1 MDKLTQMIEG
11 VTNPVSAAKNTIE
24 AARGVVNEGYGFVE
38 DVRAIAEKEAE
49 RREKKREAKEVAPSS
64 AELKATQQV
73 AKRQVSVAEMK
84 FDAARAQAF
93 SAIEKSML
101 EERAREEEH
110 RLIWSMS
117 QSERDAYLSEKRKQ
131 VELVREQQRK
141 KAKEEAL
148 RKERMELILSIL
160 LGVVMAAFGLFMIFL
175 ALMKSAG

>member
-24 AARGVVNEGYGFVE
+24 AARGVVNEGYGLVE
-38 DVRAIAEKEAE
+38 DVRVIAEKEAE
-49 RREKKREAKEVAPSS
+49 RREKKREAKQVAPSS
-64 AELKATQQV
+64 AELKVTQQI

-117 QSERDAYLSEKRKQ
+117 QSERGAYLAEKRKQ
-131 VELVREQQRK
+131 AEMIREQQRK
-141 KAKEEAL
+141 IAREAAL
-148 RKERMELILSIL
+148 RKERI
-160 LGVVMAAFGLFMIFL
+160 
-175 ALMKSAG
+175 